1 MGSERMKTENVF
13 KKIKKMTDSDLE
25 GLRIKTWNKA
35 LDLLNM
41 NKGLMDMRKFISV
54 SSDTLFTVQIK
65 LKEAMTLFEHVQTE
79 QKNRKEAKSNGKRN

>member
-1 MGSERMKTENVF
+1 MKTENVF
-13 KKIKKMTDSDLE
+13 KKIKKMNDSDLE